1 MAVINCKVYFAIDF
15 KKLRRQIFPGG
26 ENEFIRSLRRC
37 YKWNAKGGK
46 SGLTFCKTKDER
58 FIMKQMSRAEI
69 QSFIEFGPSYF
80 EYLTKSLADKQA
92 QKNCALARILGVYTL
107 KLKNFQTNAEFEQDV
122 LIIENL
128 FYGHKITKT
137 FDLKG
142 SERNRLVNKEGQSG
156 TVLLDENFMKYSKHS
171 PIYVRAHT
179 KKVLME
185 TLFADSLF
193 LADHTVMDYSLLC
206 GIDKDTNEL
215 VIGIIDYIRTFTWDK
230 KLETVFKS
238 SVPNSKMPTIVSPKV
253 YRTRFLEAMD
263 RYFNV
268 VPNRWTGLANDDC

>member
-1 MAVINCKVYFAIDF
+1 MRSRNASPLTASGQSTPRSDTPPTHQITPPTRQMTPPINNARVNTNSLSAAANRRSEGDHSKHDDPIDDVDQYRFGKPKDRNDSARAIQHLEIEFTENSVSHEKMAVINCKVYFAIDF

-128 FYGHKITKT
+128 F
-137 FDLKG
+137 
-142 SERNRLVNKEGQSG
+142 
-156 TVLLDENFMKYSKHS
+156 
-171 PIYVRAHT
+171 
-179 KKVLME
+179 
-185 TLFADSLF
+185 
-193 LADHTVMDYSLLC
+193 
-206 GIDKDTNEL
+206 
-215 VIGIIDYIRTFTWDK
+215 
-230 KLETVFKS
+230 
-238 SVPNSKMPTIVSPKV
+238 
-253 YRTRFLEAMD
+253 
-263 RYFNV
+263 
-268 VPNRWTGLANDDC
+268 